1 MTDNI
6 RLRVILKE
14 LNVSLQRVVHFLRTK
29 NIEVNINTKIKP
41 TVYQLLVNEFKEYK
55 KENASRLKP
64 SNYDSL
70 IQEPSLEN
78 KQVSKT
84 DISIKTQYKKL
95 PGPVF
100 TGDKIDL
107 SQFEKKKSY
116 YNASKKKRPR
126 IISPVST
133 MRSGIENVRQHINSE
148 RVEKIKETF
157 SKVPVKNLKYRKKK
171 QTPKEDNKTLD
182 SKPKKVLKIVE
193 FITVNE
199 LASLMNVSSTQLI
212 TACISLGVMVTM
224 NQRLDAEI
232 LTLVADEFGY
242 SIDFVG
248 EDIDKVLQEDPKENL
263 HSRAPIITVMGHV
276 DHGKTSFLDYVRN
289 TKSCESGG
297 ITQHIGAYSVELK
310 NGRCITFLDTPGHE
324 AFTSMRAR
332 GTKITDIVII
342 VIASDSEVMP
352 QTKEAINHAKVAGV
366 PIIFALN
373 KIDKPTANPDKIR
386 EQLANINL
394 LVEEWGGQ
402 YQSQEIS
409 AKTGEGI
416 EQLLDKVWLE
426 AELLGLKANPNKMAS
441 GTIIESTLDKG
452 RGYMTTILVQSGTI
466 KLGDYILA
474 GIYHGKVKALFDERG
489 NSIKNAGPSKP
500 VSILGL
506 NGGPT
511 AGDKFK
517 VFSNDK
523 EAKQLALKKQQLQRE
538 HHIRTHKH
546 VTNVAGKGKEI
557 KIILKGDV
565 DGSVEALMN
574 ALKNLSKKEV
584 LVNIIHK
591 GVGQIT
597 ESDVLLASAS
607 HSIIIGFNV
616 RTAPN
621 ARKIAEREHIEIRT
635 YSIIYDVIR
644 EISNVIEGMYSPKLQ
659 EKICGTAEIRNLFNI
674 PKIGGTVA
682 GCLVIN
688 GKIFRPAKIKLIRDG
703 IVIFHG
709 ELASLKRF
717 KEDVKEV
724 SKGYECGLQI
734 KNYNALKIGD
744 FIEVYEDQ
752 SLPNK

>member
-1 MTDNI
+1 MT
-6 RLRVILKE
+6 
-14 LNVSLQRVVHFLRTK
+14 
-29 NIEVNINTKIKP
+29 
-41 TVYQLLVNEFKEYK
+41 
-55 KENASRLKP
+55 
-64 SNYDSL
+64 
-70 IQEPSLEN
+70 
-78 KQVSKT
+78 
-84 DISIKTQYKKL
+84 
-95 PGPVF
+95 
-100 TGDKIDL
+100 
-107 SQFEKKKSY
+107 KKKY
-116 YNASKKKRPR
+116 DKKKR
-126 IISPVST
+126 
-133 MRSGIENVRQHINSE
+133 ENVRQHS
-148 RVEKIKETF
+148 VEKIKETF
-157 SKVPVKNLKYRKKK
+157 SKVPVKNKKSTLLKSRKKK
-171 QTPKEDNKTLD
+171 QPPKEDNKTLD
-182 SKPKKVLKIVE
+182 SKPKKVLQIVE

-199 LASLMNVSSTQLI
+199 LASMMNVSSTQLI
-212 TACISLGVMVTM
+212 TTCMSLGVMVTM

-232 LTLVADEFGY
+232 LPLVADEFGY

-248 EDIDKVLQEDPKENL
+248 EDIDKVMKEEEDPKENL

-342 VIASDSEVMP
+342 VIASDDEVLP

-373 KIDKPTANPDKIR
+373 KIDKPTANPEKIR
-386 EQLANINL
+386 EQLANINI

-474 GIYHGKVKALFDERG
+474 GIFHGKVKALFDEIG

-538 HHIRTHKH
+538 HHLRTHKH
-546 VTNVAGKGKEI
+546 VTLTNGAGKEI

-574 ALKNLSKKEV
+574 ALQNLSKKEV

-621 ARKIAEREHIEIRT
+621 AIKIAEREQIEIRT

-644 EISNVIEGMYSPKLQ
+644 EIYNVIEGMYSPKLQ
-659 EKICGTAEIRNLFNI
+659 EQICGTAEIRNLFNI
-674 PKIGGTVA
+674 PKIGVTVA
-682 GCLVIN
+682 GCLVLN

-744 FIEVYEDQ
+744 YIEVYEYQ

>member
-1 MTDNI
+1 M
-6 RLRVILKE
+6 
-14 LNVSLQRVVHFLRTK
+14 VH
-29 NIEVNINTKIKP
+29 IK
-41 TVYQLLVNEFKEYK
+41 
-55 KENASRLKP
+55 S
-64 SNYDSL
+64 DSL
-70 IQEPSLEN
+70 IPVS
-78 KQVSKT
+78 KTDGSKSKTDGSKSKSKTDGSKSKT

-100 TGDKIDL
+100 TGDQIDL
-107 SQFEKKKSY
+107 SQFEKNKSD
-116 YNASKKKRPR
+116 KKKQR
-126 IISPVST
+126 T
-133 MRSGIENVRQHINSE
+133 LRSGIENVRQ

-157 SKVPVKNLKYRKKK
+157 SKVPVKNKKSTLLKYRKKK
-171 QTPKEDNKTLD
+171 QPPKEDNKTLD
-182 SKPKKVLKIVE
+182 SKPKKVLQIVE

-212 TACISLGVMVTM
+212 TTCMSLGVMVTM

-232 LTLVADEFGY
+232 LPLVADEFGY

-248 EDIDKVLQEDPKENL
+248 EDIDKVMKEEEDPKESL

-310 NGRCITFLDTPGHE
+310 NGRCLTFLDTPGHE

-342 VIASDSEVMP
+342 VIASDEEVMP

-366 PIIFALN
+366 PLIFALN

-386 EQLANINL
+386 EQLANINI

-474 GIYHGKVKALFDERG
+474 GIFHGKVKALFDERG

-538 HHIRTHKH
+538 HNLRIHKH
-546 VTNVAGKGKEI
+546 VTLTNVNVAGKEI

-565 DGSVEALMN
+565 DGSVEAIMN

-616 RTAPN
+616 RTTPN
-621 ARKIAEREHIEIRT
+621 ARKIAEREQIEIRT

-659 EKICGTAEIRNLFNI
+659 EQICGTAEIRNIFNI
-674 PKIGGTVA
+674 PKIVGTVA
-682 GCLVIN
+682 GCMVIN

-744 FIEVYEDQ
+744 YIEVYEDK
-752 SLPNK
+752 SLPKK